1 MMGGIGPNVREGLHE
16 TFDGVLYEKN
26 PGKVLQAMIQM
37 GVLSSYWRYGSFSAF
52 INLRNIIIVSFEERL
67 AAQKREREM
76 ATSELGFKKQL
87 SREEIFEKKRQ

>member
-1 MMGGIGPNVREGLHE
+1 MSV
-16 TFDGVLYEKN
+16 
-26 PGKVLQAMIQM
+26 
-37 GVLSSYWRYGSFSAF
+37 SAF